1 MLPEATH
8 VCLYIHAHVDAQGSI
23 KDVDVGVC
31 VEVCVD
37 VTFSSFSSNNN
48 IGRRK
53 VQQLKHIMKS

>member
-1 MLPEATH
+1 M
-8 VCLYIHAHVDAQGSI
+8 CLYIHAHVDAQGSI

-53 VQQLKHIMKS
+53 LQQLKHIMKS